1 MVQWLR
7 LHADLPEGLVQF
19 PAPRLDSSKLPIIAC
34 LGKPGPL
41 VLAGTS
47 THVHTLTHIDIINSK
62 VHILKMINSNQTPR
76 IASLHVSNFIYQME
90 FVSIQFSKWWEGLAD
105 AQRKC
110 GWGWGRRIRSVT
122 GKGGTFRNK
131 VFDVFWTSYDRQS
144 GVHLDRKWT
153 SPAKNILKKK
163 NLLYLIS
170 KSTIKLQCLKYCKIG
185 MGLNRFFHRAQ

>member
-19 PAPRLDSSKLPIIAC
+19 PAPRLGSSKLPIIAG

-62 VHILKMINSNQTPR
+62 VHILKMINSNQTLR

-90 FVSIQFSKWWEGLAD
+90 FVSVQFSK
-105 AQRKC
+105 
-110 GWGWGRRIRSVT
+110 
-122 GKGGTFRNK
+122 
-131 VFDVFWTSYDRQS
+131 
-144 GVHLDRKWT
+144 
-153 SPAKNILKKK
+153 
-163 NLLYLIS
+163 
-170 KSTIKLQCLKYCKIG
+170 
-185 MGLNRFFHRAQ
+185 